1 MVQVYRYKTEAGA
14 EPVTEWM
21 LSLKDNLVQAKLRL
35 RLNRVAEGNFGDCS
49 SVGDGVSELREHIGA
64 GFRMYFGQQGK
75 TIVILLCGG
84 TKEHK
89 RQISIPQKDIGLTGK
104 RGNHD

>member
-14 EPVTEWM
+14 EPVTEWL
-21 LSLKDNLVQAKLRL
+21 LSLKDNLVQAKMRL
-35 RLNRVAEGNFGDCS
+35 RINRVAEGNFGDCS

-84 TKEHK
+84 TKRTQTSDINTAKKYWTDWKK
-89 RQISIPQKDIGLTGK
+89 RQS
-104 RGNHD
+104 

>member
-14 EPVTEWM
+14 EPVTEWL

-84 TKEHK
+84 TKRTQTSDINTAKKYWTDWKK
-89 RQISIPQKDIGLTGK
+89 RQS
-104 RGNHD
+104 

>member
-14 EPVTEWM
+14 EPVTEWL
-21 LSLKDNLVQAKLRL
+21 LSLKDNLIQAKLRL

-84 TKEHK
+84 TKRTQTSDINTAKRYWTDWKK
-89 RQISIPQKDIGLTGK
+89 RQS
-104 RGNHD
+104 

>member
-14 EPVTEWM
+14 EPVTEWL
-21 LSLKDNLVQAKLRL
+21 LSLKDNLVQAKMRL
-35 RLNRVAEGNFGDCS
+35 RINRVAEGNFGDCS

-84 TKEHK
+84 TKRTQTSDINTAKRYWTDWKK
-89 RQISIPQKDIGLTGK
+89 RQS
-104 RGNHD
+104 

>member
-14 EPVTEWM
+14 EPVTEWL
-21 LSLKDNLVQAKLRL
+21 LSLKDNLVQAKMRL
-35 RLNRVAEGNFGDCS
+35 RINRVAEGNFGDCS

-84 TKEHK
+84 TKRTQTSDINTAK
-89 RQISIPQKDIGLTGK
+89 RYWTDWKK
-104 RGNHD
+104 RHS

>member
-1 MVQVYRYKTEAGA
+1 MVEVYRYKTEAGA
-14 EPVTEWM
+14 EPVTEWL
-21 LSLKDNLVQAKLRL
+21 LSLKDNLVQAKMRL
-35 RLNRVAEGNFGDCS
+35 RINRVAEGNFGDCS

-84 TKEHK
+84 TKRTQTSDINTAKRYWADWKK
-89 RQISIPQKDIGLTGK
+89 RQS
-104 RGNHD
+104 

>member
-49 SVGDGVSELREHIGA
+49 SVGDVISELREHIGA

-84 TKEHK
+84 TKRTQTSDINTAKRYWTDWKK
-89 RQISIPQKDIGLTGK
+89 RQS
-104 RGNHD
+104 

>member
-14 EPVTEWM
+14 EPVTEWL

-35 RLNRVAEGNFGDCS
+35 RINRVAEGNFGDCS

-84 TKEHK
+84 TKRTQTSDINTAKRYWTDWKK
-89 RQISIPQKDIGLTGK
+89 RQS
-104 RGNHD
+104 

>member
-84 TKEHK
+84 TKRIQTSDINTAKRYWTDWKK
-89 RQISIPQKDIGLTGK
+89 RQS
-104 RGNHD
+104 

>member
-14 EPVTEWM
+14 EPVTEWL
-21 LSLKDNLVQAKLRL
+21 LSLRDNLVQAKMRL
-35 RLNRVAEGNFGDCS
+35 RINRVAEGNFGDCS

-84 TKEHK
+84 TKRTQTSDINTAKRYWTDWKK
-89 RQISIPQKDIGLTGK
+89 RQS
-104 RGNHD
+104 

>member
-14 EPVTEWM
+14 EPVTEWL
-21 LSLKDNLVQAKLRL
+21 LSLKDNLMQAKMRL
-35 RLNRVAEGNFGDCS
+35 RINRVAEGNFGDCS

-84 TKEHK
+84 TKRTQTSDINTAKRYWTDWKK
-89 RQISIPQKDIGLTGK
+89 RQS
-104 RGNHD
+104 

>member
-1 MVQVYRYKTEAGA
+1 MVEVYRYKTEAGA
-14 EPVTEWM
+14 EPVTEWL
-21 LSLKDNLVQAKLRL
+21 LSLKDNLVQAKMRL
-35 RLNRVAEGNFGDCS
+35 RINRVAEGNFGDCS

-84 TKEHK
+84 TKRTQTSDINTAKRYWTDWKK
-89 RQISIPQKDIGLTGK
+89 RQS
-104 RGNHD
+104 

>member
-14 EPVTEWM
+14 EPVTEWL
-21 LSLKDNLVQAKLRL
+21 LSLKDNLIQAKLRL
-35 RLNRVAEGNFGDCS
+35 RLNRVGEGNFGDCS

-84 TKEHK
+84 TKRTQTSDINTAKRYWTDWKK
-89 RQISIPQKDIGLTGK
+89 RQS
-104 RGNHD
+104 

>member
-14 EPVTEWM
+14 EPVTEWL
-21 LSLKDNLVQAKLRL
+21 LSLKDNLVQAKMRL
-35 RLNRVAEGNFGDCS
+35 RINRVAEGNFGDCS
-49 SVGDGVSELREHIGA
+49 SVGDGVSELLEHIGA

-84 TKEHK
+84 TKRTQTSDINTAKRYWTDWKK
-89 RQISIPQKDIGLTGK
+89 RQS
-104 RGNHD
+104 

>member
-14 EPVTEWM
+14 EPVTEWL

-64 GFRMYFGQQGK
+64 GFRMYFGQHGK

-84 TKEHK
+84 TK
-89 RQISIPQKDIGLTGK
+89 RTQASDINTSK
-104 RGNHD
+104 KYWTNWKKSQS

>member
-64 GFRMYFGQQGK
+64 GFRMYFDQQGK

-84 TKEHK
+84 TKRTQTSDINTAKRYWTDWKK
-89 RQISIPQKDIGLTGK
+89 RQS
-104 RGNHD
+104 

>member
-84 TKEHK
+84 TKRTQTSDINTAKRYWTDWKK
-89 RQISIPQKDIGLTGK
+89 RQS
-104 RGNHD
+104 

>member
-14 EPVTEWM
+14 EPVTEWL
-21 LSLKDNLVQAKLRL
+21 LSLKDNLVQAKMRL
-35 RLNRVAEGNFGDCS
+35 RINRVAEGNFGDCS

-64 GFRMYFGQQGK
+64 RFRMYFGQQGK

-84 TKEHK
+84 TKRTQTSDINTAKRYWTDWKK
-89 RQISIPQKDIGLTGK
+89 RQS
-104 RGNHD
+104 

>member
-14 EPVTEWM
+14 EPVTEWL
-21 LSLKDNLVQAKLRL
+21 LSLKDNLVQAKMRL
-35 RLNRVAEGNFGDCS
+35 RINRVAEGNFGDCS

-84 TKEHK
+84 TKRTQTADINTAKRYWTDWKK
-89 RQISIPQKDIGLTGK
+89 RQS
-104 RGNHD
+104 

>member
-14 EPVTEWM
+14 EPVTECL
-21 LSLKDNLVQAKLRL
+21 LSLKDNLVQAKMRL
-35 RLNRVAEGNFGDCS
+35 RINRVAEGNFGDCS

-84 TKEHK
+84 TKRTQTADINTAKRYWTDWKK
-89 RQISIPQKDIGLTGK
+89 RQS
-104 RGNHD
+104 

>member
-14 EPVTEWM
+14 EPVTEWL

-84 TKEHK
+84 TKRTQTSDINTAKRYWTDWKK
-89 RQISIPQKDIGLTGK
+89 RQS
-104 RGNHD
+104 

>member
-14 EPVTEWM
+14 EPVTEWL
-21 LSLKDNLVQAKLRL
+21 LSLKDNLVQAKMRL
-35 RLNRVAEGNFGDCS
+35 RINRVAEGNFGDCS

-84 TKEHK
+84 TKRTQASDITTAKKYWTDWKK
-89 RQISIPQKDIGLTGK
+89 RQS
-104 RGNHD
+104 

>member
-14 EPVTEWM
+14 EPVTEWL
-21 LSLKDNLVQAKLRL
+21 LSLKDNLVQTKLRL

-84 TKEHK
+84 TKRTQTSDINTAKRYWTDWKK
-89 RQISIPQKDIGLTGK
+89 RQS
-104 RGNHD
+104 

>member
-14 EPVTEWM
+14 EPVTEW
-21 LSLKDNLVQAKLRL
+21 LLYLKDNLVQAKMRL
-35 RLNRVAEGNFGDCS
+35 RINRVAEGNFGDCS

-84 TKEHK
+84 TKRTQTSDINTAKRYWTDWKK
-89 RQISIPQKDIGLTGK
+89 RQS
-104 RGNHD
+104 

>member
-1 MVQVYRYKTEAGA
+1 MVQVYRYKTGAGA
-14 EPVTEWM
+14 EPVTEWL

-84 TKEHK
+84 TKRTQTSDINTAKRYWTDWKK
-89 RQISIPQKDIGLTGK
+89 RQS
-104 RGNHD
+104 

>member
-14 EPVTEWM
+14 EPVTEWL
-21 LSLKDNLVQAKLRL
+21 LSLKDNLVQAKMRL
-35 RLNRVAEGNFGDCS
+35 RINRVAEGNFGDCS

-84 TKEHK
+84 TKRTQTADIYTAKRYWTDWKK
-89 RQISIPQKDIGLTGK
+89 RQS
-104 RGNHD
+104 

>member
-14 EPVTEWM
+14 EPVTEWL
-21 LSLKDNLVQAKLRL
+21 LSLKDNLVQAKMRL
-35 RLNRVAEGNFGDCS
+35 RINRVAEGNFGDCS

-64 GFRMYFGQQGK
+64 GFRIYFGQHRK

-84 TKEHK
+84 TKRTQASDINTEKKYWTDWKK
-89 RQISIPQKDIGLTGK
+89 RQS
-104 RGNHD
+104 

>member
-14 EPVTEWM
+14 EPVTEWL
-21 LSLKDNLVQAKLRL
+21 LSLKDNLVQAKMRL
-35 RLNRVAEGNFGDCS
+35 RINRVAEGNFGDCS

-84 TKEHK
+84 TKRTQTLDITTAKKYWTDWKK
-89 RQISIPQKDIGLTGK
+89 RQS
-104 RGNHD
+104 